1 MCVYCVYSCL
11 FAFYIIFPANN
22 FFFKIQ
28 LIQMN
33 PSSHNYNQKFVLV
46 FVLKL
51 YISSGEIIALI
62 LWYNWSHDHSLAITA
77 LSKEVI
83 QIQLW
88 DLVRITF
95 KMSIIDTLL
104 KLHQHIYGNVN
115 TQLCPPRE
123 QMAHREYKTI
133 KRYRTEFY
141 FILFIYVL
149 SLFSSWAYLEF

>member
-1 MCVYCVYSCL
+1 
-11 FAFYIIFPANN
+11 
-22 FFFKIQ
+22 
-28 LIQMN
+28 MN

-115 TQLCPPRE
+115 TQLCPLRE
-123 QMAHREYKTI
+123 KMAHREYKTI

>member
-1 MCVYCVYSCL
+1 M
-11 FAFYIIFPANN
+11 
-22 FFFKIQ
+22 
-28 LIQMN
+28 
-33 PSSHNYNQKFVLV
+33 
-46 FVLKL
+46 
-51 YISSGEIIALI
+51 
-62 LWYNWSHDHSLAITA
+62 
-77 LSKEVI
+77 
-83 QIQLW
+83 
-88 DLVRITF
+88 VRITF

-149 SLFSSWAYLEF
+149 SLFSS